1 MPDSN
6 ETIAN
11 IPQMLPPSGDPEQA
25 ERYISQLTKLI
36 DSDKILVGHT
46 DLTRFDPTS
55 LQFHYRLDLKD
66 YQVEISHSKHPDT
79 GKDSY
84 VMLFTNIKGMMEQR
98 CEKIIL
104 AYLRL
109 EADQFN
115 HFKKVA
121 DEQARRFKKAEEEK
135 KLKEALA
142 PVDEIL
148 KNLSD

>member
-6 ETIAN
+6 EITTN
-11 IPQMLPPSGDPEQA
+11 IPQMLPPGGDPEQA
-25 ERYISQLTKLI
+25 ERYISQLIKLVE
-36 DSDKILVGHT
+36 SDKLVVGHT

-66 YQVEISHSKHPDT
+66 YQVEISHSKHPDS

-109 EADQFN
+109 EVDQFN
-115 HFKKVA
+115 RFKKVA
-121 DEQARRFKKAEEEK
+121 DEQSRRFKKAEEEK

-142 PVDEIL
+142 PVDEVL
-148 KNLSD
+148 KQLSN